1 MKKFRIGY
9 FADGPWSHLAF
20 EKLIEDS
27 SIEIAFIVPR
37 SDTTDTTLLEYAK
50 TYRLVV
56 EEKFFSS
63 GLPLIPYIYIWNVIR
78 ENTSMFP
85 ARAFFS
91 EFLCAAKSYISYHY
105 PIQS

>member
-37 SDTTDTTLLEYAK
+37 TDTTDTTLLEYSK
-50 TYRLVV
+50 TYDINYITPATG
-56 EEKFFSS
+56 SS
-63 GLPLIPYIYIWNVIR
+63 STRTRRQAGSHGRSQVRPSIPG
-78 ENTSMFP
+78 NTFECQLTM
-85 ARAFFS
+85 
-91 EFLCAAKSYISYHY
+91 
-105 PIQS
+105 